1 MEKTSMGQAIARR
14 EMIQTSALLLGGACS
29 CRRVGETCFAVRG
42 GSWTRCPAYR
52 GRTGGLFEKLFD
64 AEVSLRLDKCD
75 PNPQYPPYPWDDDR
89 GFRCV
94 RRTDR

>member
-1 MEKTSMGQAIARR
+1 MGQAIARR